1 MVYFKGNSKINRILQ
16 SSKKL
21 HSNFELSAKALN
33 FLFNKRI
40 IKVCET
46 YLLENSGEYISTEA
60 IEKNFEQLLRM
71 NTDRTGYEC
80 SVNECKLVDNFD
92 SYLSAPQQFVL
103 GQIVMENLMTKKDFP
118 IPCVVYFTYDAGE
131 LTMRFH
137 KYRENEGLWVS
148 EDLETYE
155 EPVGYYFID
164 SSL

>member
-1 MVYFKGNSKINRILQ
+1 MYFKGNSKINRILQ

-21 HSNFELSAKALN
+21 HSNFELGAKALD

-46 YLLENSGEYISTEA
+46 YLLEKSGEHISTEA

-71 NTDRTGYEC
+71 NTDQTGYES

-92 SYLSAPQQFVL
+92 FCLSASQQFVL